1 MLFHNLLRRE
11 MHNHAS
17 VGSSKM
23 EAPRSLPFMLLLAC
37 ALSCDALRVGGAVAV
52 VQRRASTPVCGATA
66 QPETKTRTKQKTSS
80 GGGGGGKGGAP
91 KLEVAKPK
99 LKPLEA
105 DIPMWKVILL
115 GDDEYE
121 EDPVVAVLKQV
132 IPEIENE
139 RQARERYTEAM
150 KSGRSL
156 LVVQP
161 KEQAEFYVEQLA
173 RADPQMVVYSTI
185 EEEK

>member
-1 MLFHNLLRRE
+1 M
-11 MHNHAS
+11 
-17 VGSSKM
+17 
-23 EAPRSLPFMLLLAC
+23 
-37 ALSCDALRVGGAVAV
+37 
-52 VQRRASTPVCGATA
+52 
-66 QPETKTRTKQKTSS
+66 
-80 GGGGGGKGGAP
+80 
-91 KLEVAKPK
+91 EVAKPK